1 MFSNPFS
8 GSGRGLQRKVKW
20 YENRHMC
27 QRHLEMSA
35 PQVALSVQSCVW
47 GGAPVH
53 VCVMD
58 VCTDGGVTVPICL
71 CVCLQPPPTPI
82 QEGGNPL
89 LGRRSIRIKGT

>member
-71 CVCLQPPPTPI
+71 CVCLQPPPHPDP
-82 QEGGNPL
+82 GGREPTA
-89 LGRRSIRIKGT
+89 GTEINQN

>member
-1 MFSNPFS
+1 MIREQAHVPETLGNVRTP
-8 GSGRGLQRKVKW
+8 
-20 YENRHMC
+20 
-27 QRHLEMSA
+27 
-35 PQVALSVQSCVW
+35 SVPLCTVVRV

-71 CVCLQPPPTPI
+71 CVCLQPAPPRLI

-89 LGRRSIRIKGT
+89 LGQRAIRIKGM

>member
-1 MFSNPFS
+1 
-8 GSGRGLQRKVKW
+8 
-20 YENRHMC
+20 MC

-71 CVCLQPPPTPI
+71 CVCLQPPPHPDP
-82 QEGGNPL
+82 GGREPTA
-89 LGRRSIRIKGT
+89 GTEINQN

>member
-1 MFSNPFS
+1 MIREQAHVPETLGNVRTP
-8 GSGRGLQRKVKW
+8 
-20 YENRHMC
+20 
-27 QRHLEMSA
+27 
-35 PQVALSVQSCVW
+35 SVPLCTVVRV

-71 CVCLQPPPTPI
+71 CVCLQPAPPPPI

-89 LGRRSIRIKGT
+89 LGQRAIRIKGM